1 MSYKSMFALNSIV
14 MLLAGLAFLFVPE
27 KILLQMGTSETYVST
42 ILAVRFLGTA
52 MFTMGLLLWFVKDI
66 SDGSAQKGLGFA
78 MLASIFIAFVLT
90 LIGSVSSTSVIRS
103 NSWILIVVYALFSL
117 GYGFLLFLKPKM
129 KE

>member
-52 MFTMGLLLWFVKDI
+52 MITIGLLLWFVKDI

-78 MLASIFIAFVLT
+78 MLASIFITFVLT